1 MTVFGTLPL
10 INTTRVFSVIG
21 LFSCSSLTNLL
32 NFSPVSLGSLNITL
46 ISSAV
51 ILSDFKTGKIKV
63 VLNVGVLTTG
73 FDFPELDCL
82 ILCRPTMSLSL
93 YYQMIGRAV
102 RPHKNKDYADIYDLC
117 GNVKYFGR
125 IETLRFIGDDNRR
138 LGLSSDAQILI
149 KPPKSFM
156 QKVFT
161 EKIQNQNAG
170 SLILQTGKFA
180 GKAVE
185 EIFSNYK
192 WYVDFCIEKNT
203 SYKPIF
209 EKYIAEMQEQ
219 AKQISNF

>member
-1 MTVFGTLPL
+1 LL
-10 INTTRVFSVIG
+10 IN
-21 LFSCSSLTNLL
+21 
-32 NFSPVSLGSLNITL
+32 ITKKEREE
-46 ISSAV
+46 
-51 ILSDFKTGKIKV
+51 ILSDFKSGKIKV

-93 YYQMIGRAV
+93 YYQMLGRAV
-102 RPHKNKDYADIYDLC
+102 RPHNNKNYADIYDLC

-138 LGLSSDAQILI
+138 LGLSSDTQILI

-161 EKIQNQNAG
+161 EKVKNKDAG

-180 GKAVE
+180 GKTVE
-185 EIFSNYK
+185 EVYTNSR

-209 EKYIAEMQEQ
+209 EKYIMEIHEQ
-219 AKQISNF
+219 TKKINNF